1 MLLVA
6 DNRLPQAAAEDFE
19 EAENE
24 LMLADEE
31 QVPYFVGECFFH
43 LDKEQAEERLQQAT
57 EKGAAQVEA
66 LQKERAHIQASRD
79 ELKTVLYGRF
89 GSNINLEE

>member
-6 DNRLPQAAAEDFE
+6 KHRLPQAAAEDFE

-43 LDKEQAEERLQQAT
+43 LDKEQAEERLQQGET
-57 EKGAAQVEA
+57 GLCV
-66 LQKERAHIQASRD
+66 LFCRGMERAC
-79 ELKTVLYGRF
+79 
-89 GSNINLEE
+89 